1 MKSLFSFW
9 LVAMWCTPL
18 SAAVLEVF
26 TERALFDAAVGPT
39 LAEDFNT
46 FDSDTPFHT
55 SAVDVGPFTLSMT
68 GSPLTDG
75 TRNKIDVPPLE
86 EPVMNVD
93 NTTVAQA
100 LTTDGTTFLITFK
113 NPISAF
119 GADFA
124 ALNEDI
130 DRTRII
136 IGTDVLAPPV
146 TGGNTV
152 GFYGFRTD
160 SPFTTLEFVT
170 SSLVRPLD
178 GYSLD
183 NVAFSPI
190 PIPGAL
196 WLFGSGLLGLIA
208 LSKGKKRVI
217 DTTAAPSETV

>member
-1 MKSLFSFW
+1 MRVLFSLW
-9 LVAMWCTPL
+9 ITAMWCTPL
-18 SAAVLEVF
+18 SAAVIGVF
-26 TERALFDAAVGPT
+26 TDRASFDAAVGPT
-39 LAEDFNT
+39 HAEDFNAFT
-46 FDSDTPFHT
+46 EDLAFHT
-55 SAVDVGPFTLSMT
+55 TPVDVGPFTLSMT

-75 TRNKIDVPPLE
+75 TRNKIDALPLE
-86 EPVMNVD
+86 ESIFNVD
-93 NTTVAQA
+93 NSAVAQA
-100 LTTDGTTFLITFK
+100 LTTDGTTFVIKFDVPIT
-113 NPISAF
+113 AF

-136 IGTDVLAPPV
+136 VGADTLAPPV

-152 GFYGFRTD
+152 GFFGFRAD

-170 SSLVRPLD
+170 SSLVRPGD

-190 PIPGAL
+190 PVPGAL

-208 LSKGKKRVI
+208 LSRGKN
-217 DTTAAPSETV
+217 AA

>member
-9 LVAMWCTPL
+9 LVAMWCTQV
-18 SAAVLEVF
+18 SAAVVEVF

-46 FDSDTPFHT
+46 FESDTPFHT

-100 LTTDGTTFLITFK
+100 LTTDGTTFLITFED
-113 NPISAF
+113 PITAF

-124 ALNEDI
+124 ALNEDV
-130 DRTRII
+130 DRTQII
-136 IGTDVLAPPV
+136 VDGTDILALPV
-146 TGGNTV
+146 TAGNTV
-152 GFYGFRTD
+152 GFFGFQTD

-170 SSLVRPLD
+170 SSLERPLD

-208 LSKGKKRVI
+208 LSRTKEPKGSIRG
-217 DTTAAPSETV
+217 